1 MKHLSL
7 ATVFAAISGLV
18 VVWVAGWALDVETG
32 YRYFLAYWGLFF
44 ACAGIVDGITHETT
58 RAVAAAREDG
68 THGNANPWRMGAVIG
83 GVALALVAVFGLF
96 GMGTICLLYTSPSPR
111 D

>member
-44 ACAGIVDGITHETT
+44 ACAGIVDGITLSLIHISEPT
-58 RAVAAAREDG
+58 RRTERS
-68 THGNANPWRMGAVIG
+68 RM
-83 GVALALVAVFGLF
+83 
-96 GMGTICLLYTSPSPR
+96 PSSA
-111 D
+111 